1 MKKSLFFC
9 FLAVICA
16 MSLSAWEHSVGL
28 EIASPYFSIN
38 AKNDGIKNV
47 IEPQLSARYYGKA
60 ANGFC
65 VSAALGIGLPISKD
79 FTLQG
84 ESATAKGLGMELVF
98 GAGYAFNI
106 NDRLTLSA
114 LGSLSLD
121 WLRFKYKKE
130 ISARASSGNVTAEWT
145 QSDNALFVGIG
156 AELLARFKLTD
167 HISIAG
173 SLAMRFL
180 DGGKLWKKGSN
191 IGKNYDSSFDLR
203 GNFSVTPSLGA
214 RWIF

>member
-16 MSLSAWEHSVGL
+16 MSLSAWEHSVDL

-47 IEPQLSARYYGKA
+47 IEPQLSARYYGK
-60 ANGFC
+60 
-65 VSAALGIGLPISKD
+65 
-79 FTLQG
+79 
-84 ESATAKGLGMELVF
+84 ESATAKGLGMELAF

-203 GNFSVTPSLGA
+203 GNFILTPSLGA
-214 RWIF
+214 SWTF